1 MKKSLLLLGLLALGA
16 NGLDARTLSPS
27 EALARALDTTE
38 GKGRRAP
45 ARAIPALTLG
55 SEENPAIY
63 VFNSGDEGYM
73 IISADDVAAPLLGYS
88 DSGSFDPDNMPDN
101 MRWWLERYK
110 SQIETAISNNAGS
123 FQKIDRPKRASI
135 ATMMTTK
142 WDQGAPY
149 NYLCPLLSGAR
160 TATGCVATA
169 MAQVMKY
176 HNWPDKAAP

>member
-63 VFNSGDEGYM
+63 VFNSGDERYM
-73 IISADDVAAPLLGYS
+73 IISADYLAAPLLAYS
-88 DSGSFDPDNMPDN
+88 YRGSLYPDHMPEK
-101 MRWWLERYK
+101 MRSWL
-110 SQIETAISNNAGS
+110 
-123 FQKIDRPKRASI
+123 
-135 ATMMTTK
+135 
-142 WDQGAPY
+142 
-149 NYLCPLLSGAR
+149 
-160 TATGCVATA
+160 
-169 MAQVMKY
+169 
-176 HNWPDKAAP
+176 